1 MAFTVSPT
9 EAQAMQEDQA
19 QLLSAITQ
27 ATRGMIS
34 ALDSSR
40 ARQSDPPKTMR
51 IQMGRRLIYGQMA
64 RGEFRNELTPDR
76 LKTIFDALQ
85 RPVTEDVDPKKYQGK
100 IPAIE
105 IKDGNTV
112 LFREESDGI
121 ITVNQIAFQI
131 QQQSQSEKN
140 NLGNQGTVTEKHGQ
154 NTEATSLQAQS
165 GLTEQQQQLQ
175 QAQQLRILAQ
185 SVLELQEVTTPT
197 GNRHYQSKTF
207 TIIDNAD
214 NDTLIVASQEK
225 TVLQATREGQIL
237 VIAPND
243 IPTALNEISEAY
255 KQAEELQWRMESNEP
270 PPEDLSLDWQAQ
282 NLQAQDI
289 AHTAQFLMNPLG
301 DEKPLY
307 DTVAISDYKITQDA
321 TGLTVMRGND
331 ELVLIVREGQVWDYG
346 STGQDWKTF
355 QRFQP
360 QRLNLADQRIESHA
374 EDRVNLTADFTPMSA
389 SGENTLPAIAVAQR
403 EAAKLPDGATKQ
415 LLQSTHQNWKQQV
428 LQGLEQ
434 GVRETMSW
442 LASRPETVRDQSIAR
457 SSLELFQ
464 RGYLRTSEKTYEVG
478 NFKVSLKGANI
489 YIVSDATGELMR
501 FKATKSPIPG
511 IQHRSI
517 QILSKS
523 DRLTSAHQAV
533 FQQMRQDKSLTP
545 IGELDVEARYGAKT
559 QRVEQTVRAFLHSQN
574 ARVWDKEKGRFK
586 FEIGEDNFLKIT
598 DKRDGRG
605 VVYRRDNGRVM
616 SRLQP
621 NDFAH
626 FDRLADQLQTT
637 ERQQDAT
644 QEKSRSSQKQSSG
657 MELS

>member
-1 MAFTVSPT
+1 MVFTVSPA

-19 QLLSAITQ
+19 QLLSAIMQ
-27 ATRGMIS
+27 ATRGIIS
-34 ALDSSR
+34 TLDRPRSQQPE
-40 ARQSDPPKTMR
+40 APKTMR
-51 IQMGRRLIYGQMA
+51 IQMGRRLVYGLMA

-85 RPVTEDVDPKKYQGK
+85 RPASEDVDLKKYRGK

-105 IKDGNTV
+105 IKDGDTV

-121 ITVNQIAFQI
+121 VSVNQIAFQV
-131 QQQSQSEKN
+131 QKQTQSEKN
-140 NLGNQGTVTEKHGQ
+140 NLAAENTNTEKQ
-154 NTEATSLQAQS
+154 TQTPETKSLQSQS
-165 GLTEQQQQLQ
+165 NLTEHQQQLQ
-175 QAQQLRILAQ
+175 QAQQLRVLAQ
-185 SVLELQEVTTPT
+185 SVLDLQGVTTPI
-197 GNRHYQSKTF
+197 GNRQYQSKNF
-207 TIIDNAD
+207 IVVENVD
-214 NDTLIVASQEK
+214 NDTLTIASQDK

-237 VIAPND
+237 VVAPND
-243 IPTALNEISEAY
+243 IPTALGEISEAY

-282 NLQAQDI
+282 NIQAQDI
-289 AHTAQFLMNPLG
+289 AHTAQFLLNPLG

-307 DTVAISDYKITQDA
+307 DTVAITDYKIAQD
-321 TGLTVMRGND
+321 TDGLAITRGND

-346 STGQDWKTF
+346 STGQDWQAF

-360 QRLNLADQRIESHA
+360 QRSNLNEQETQT
-374 EDRVNLTADFTPMSA
+374 DRVHLTADFTQILA
-389 SGENTLPAIAVAQR
+389 EGENTLPAIAVAER

-415 LLQSTHQNWKQQV
+415 LLQATHQDWKHQV
-428 LQGLEQ
+428 LQGLGQ
-434 GVRETMSW
+434 GLRETMSW
-442 LASRPETVRDQSIAR
+442 LASRPETMRDQSIAR
-457 SSLELFQ
+457 SSLELFH

-478 NFKVSLKGANI
+478 NFKVSLSGANL
-489 YIVSDATGELMR
+489 YTVRDATGELMR
-501 FKATKSPIPG
+501 FKAAKSPIPG
-511 IQHRSI
+511 IQHQSI

-545 IGELDVEARYGAKT
+545 VGELDVEARYGAKT
-559 QRVEQTVRAFLHSQN
+559 QRVEQTVRAFLQSQN

-626 FDRLADQLQTT
+626 FDRLAEQLQSTK
-637 ERQQDAT
+637 RQQDAS
-644 QEKSRSSQKQSSG
+644 QEKTRSNQKQSSG

>member
-19 QLLSAITQ
+19 QLLSAIAQ

-40 ARQSDPPKTMR
+40 AQQSDPPKTMR

-85 RPVTEDVDPKKYQGK
+85 RPVTEDVNPKKYQGK

-105 IKDGNTV
+105 IKDGDTV

-121 ITVNQIAFQI
+121 VTVNQIAFQI
-131 QQQSQSEKN
+131 QRQ
-140 NLGNQGTVTEKHGQ
+140 NQTDKSRLDTENTNTEKQ
-154 NTEATSLQAQS
+154 KSETEKLQPRS
-165 GLTEQQQQLQ
+165 NVSEQRQQLQ
-175 QAQQLRILAQ
+175 QAQQLRVLGQ
-185 SVLELQEVTTPT
+185 SALDLQGVTTAT
-197 GNRHYQSKTF
+197 GNRQYQSKNF
-207 TIIDNAD
+207 TIIENAE
-214 NDTLIVASQEK
+214 NDTLTIASQDK
-225 TVLQATREGQIL
+225 TVLQTTREGQIL
-237 VIAPND
+237 VAAPNE
-243 IPTALNEISEAY
+243 IPTALSEIGEAY

-282 NLQAQDI
+282 NIQAQDI
-289 AHTAQFLMNPLG
+289 ANTAQFLLNPLG

-307 DTVAISDYKITQDA
+307 DTVAISDYKITQD
-321 TGLTVMRGND
+321 TDGLTITRGND

-346 STGQDWKTF
+346 STGKDWETF
-355 QRFQP
+355 QRLQP
-360 QRLNLADQRIESHA
+360 QRAIINEQEALN
-374 EDRVNLTADFTPMSA
+374 DRVDLTADFTPVLA
-389 SGENTLPAIAVAQR
+389 DGENMLPAIAVAQR

-428 LQGLEQ
+428 LQGLGQ
-434 GVRETMSW
+434 GVRETMNW
-442 LASRPETVRDQSIAR
+442 LSSRPETMRDQSIAR
-457 SSLELFQ
+457 SSLELFH
-464 RGYLRTSEKTYEVG
+464 RSHLRTSEKSYEMG
-478 NFKVSLKGANI
+478 DFKVSLQGMNLYTI
-489 YIVSDATGELMR
+489 SDANGELMR

-511 IQHRSI
+511 LQNQSI

-523 DRLTSAHQAV
+523 DRLTSTHQAV

-545 IGELDVEARYGAKT
+545 VGELDVEARYGAKT
-559 QRVEQTVRAFLHSQN
+559 QRVEQTVRVFLNSQN

-586 FEIGEDNFLKIT
+586 FEIGEDNFIKIT

-626 FDRLADQLQTT
+626 FDRLADQLQSA

-644 QEKSRSSQKQSSG
+644 QEKTRSNQKQSSG